1 MKQSSTQLLMRHLY
15 NETEPTEK
23 QAINEAFQKNFTLK
37 EIFESYVETKQ
48 LLDYARLNAPQYV
61 VNGVLQFSKET
72 LLETA
77 N

>member
-23 QAINEAFQKNFTLK
+23 EAIHRAFLKNVKLK
-37 EIFESYVETKQ
+37 EIFERYVETQQ
-48 LLDYARLNAPQYV
+48 LLDYAKLNAPQHLV
-61 VNGVLQFSKET
+61 EEVLCLDKNIFLSA
-72 LLETA
+72 A